1 MAEVG
6 TASRENAVPSI
17 AFYSDTYTI
26 TSGMALTIA
35 HGLPKVPKQVWMRLK
50 CLTAEL
56 GYAIGDEV
64 ALSASAAVSVAV
76 NSTSIKVVF
85 ATLPSI
91 VNFSTQAVTAI
102 TAADWNLVVK
112 AEVA

>member
-35 HGLPKVPKQVWMRLK
+35 HGLPKVPKQVWLRLK
-50 CLTAEL
+50 NKTAEL
-56 GYAIGDEV
+56 GYAVGDDIE
-64 ALSASAAVSVAV
+64 LTASSAVSVAS
-76 NSTSIKVVF
+76 NGTSIKVVF
-85 ATLPSI
+85 ATLPTV

-102 TAADWNLVVK
+102 TAANWNLVVK